1 MINKPFIYEYNLILE
16 IFEFHDEI
24 YKTKDRFGNEHKGK
38 IYMEQGKINISI
50 IGDNEFNKLNK
61 KNIL

>member
-1 MINKPFIYEYNLILE
+1 MINEPFIYEYNLILE
-16 IFEFHDEI
+16 IFEFPDEI
-24 YKTKDRFGNEHKGK
+24 SKTKDRFGNEHKGK